1 MTSPA
6 DRAPDDAPSVYAR
19 LATQTDV
26 FTATRP
32 VSRWTPW
39 VGRVIVVAILVTVV
53 VAVTTGS
60 PW

>member
-1 MTSPA
+1 MTRSD
-6 DRAPDDAPSVYAR
+6 DRVPDDAPSVYAR
-19 LATQTDV
+19 LAAQAEV

-39 VGRVIVVAILVTVV
+39 VGRLIVVAILVTVV
-53 VAVTTGS
+53 AAVTIGS